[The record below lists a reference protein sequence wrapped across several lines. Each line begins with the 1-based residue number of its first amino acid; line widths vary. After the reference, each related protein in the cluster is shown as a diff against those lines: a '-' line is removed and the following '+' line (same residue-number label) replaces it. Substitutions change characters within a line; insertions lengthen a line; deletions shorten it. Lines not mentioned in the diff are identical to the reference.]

1 VRTLLLLRHAKS
13 SWAAPNTLDHDRPL
27 NPRGEEA
34 ATRVGQHLKEKDLV
48 PDLVLC
54 STAMRAR
61 STFKL
66 AGLACNFSG
75 SVSFLPELYL
85 AEPEAYLDALARL
98 SREAEKVL
106 MIGHNPGLES
116 LLSTLTGHEERM
128 PTAALASLAASVDPD
143 GALLSMNSRCELLA
157 LWTPKGSDD

>member
-1 VRTLLLLRHAKS
+1 MRTLLLLRHAKS